1 MDKLVVSYSPFVRSS
16 NDINKMYIYMSVA
29 LLLPAVFGCIFFGIS
44 SLFVLLTAVI
54 VSYLSESLFNVFVI
68 NKFKVENLSFLV
80 SGLVLGLTMPYKM
93 PIYIVAVAAFVAVF
107 IAKMVF
113 GGLGKNKFNPAL
125 VGRLIAGVFASSLT
139 NNIYNFTLNGEAYT
153 SFTAG
158 GENSVLNLL
167 TGKAIGG
174 IGTTCVIA
182 IAIAY
187 VFLVYMSVIDWKIPL
202 FSVIAYFV
210 ASFTLCGMEN
220 AILNICS
227 GSFVFVS
234 VFMMTDP
241 NTSPNSFLGKFLYS
255 VIFGVLSVVLWNLAK
270 MGEESI
276 FVAALIVNVLVPFM
290 DKYLVIKQKP
300 LGGVRYAR

>member
-139 NNIYNFTLNGEAYT
+139 NNIYNFTLNGEVYS

-158 GENSVLNLL
+158 GENSILNLL